1 MLSRVNKEKSAPRAK
16 GSLLTGIVKFLI
28 GVLSLPLCYSVTK
41 AFYANFMAMQSG
53 SAVLPNFVWGIVVY
67 AILHLLF
74 YRPTYVYV
82 LGHEAV
88 HAGVAWIFGGRIK
101 SFKVSKEGGS
111 VGTDKS
117 NFIIELAPYFFPI
130 YTIIVTLIYFVVSHS
145 YPVGYGGVFLFLI
158 GFTLAF
164 HIIATIEI
172 MKVKQ
177 PDIVKSGY
185 MFSIS
190 FVYIVNI
197 IVIAAIFGLA
207 FPGFDTKKF
216 FVDFLAYSKYIYV
229 AVVRQLFF

>member
-1 MLSRVNKEKSAPRAK
+1 MLSRVNKDKAAARPR
-16 GSLLTGIVKFLI
+16 GSLLANAVKFII
-28 GVLSLPLCYSVTK
+28 GVLSLPICYSVTK
-41 AFYANFMAMQSG
+41 AFYVNFMHMQSA
-53 SAVLPNFVWGIVVY
+53 SINLPYFVWGIVVY

-74 YRPTYVYV
+74 YRPTYMYV

-88 HAGVAWIFGGRIK
+88 HAGMAWIFGGKIK
-101 SFKVSKEGGS
+101 SFKVSREGGS
-111 VGTDKS
+111 VGTDKT

-130 YTIIVTLIYFVVSHS
+130 YTIVVTLIYFVVTQS
-145 YPVGYGGVFLFLI
+145 YPINGTIFLFLI

-197 IVIAAIFGLA
+197 IVMAAIFGLA
-207 FPGFDTKKF
+207 FPGFETKRF
-216 FVDFLAYSKYIYV
+216 FIDFLEFSKYIYV

>member
-1 MLSRVNKEKSAPRAK
+1 
-16 GSLLTGIVKFLI
+16 
-28 GVLSLPLCYSVTK
+28 
-41 AFYANFMAMQSG
+41 
-53 SAVLPNFVWGIVVY
+53 
-67 AILHLLF
+67 
-74 YRPTYVYV
+74 V

-88 HAGVAWIFGGRIK
+88 HAGMAWIFGGKIK
-101 SFKVSKEGGS
+101 SFKVSSNGGS
-111 VGTDKS
+111 VGTDKT

-130 YTIIVTLIYFVVSHS
+130 YTMLITLAYYVFSHS
-145 YPVGYGGVFLFLI
+145 YPISGSNVFLFLI

-197 IVIAAIFGLA
+197 IVMAAIFGLA
-207 FPGFDTKKF
+207 FPGFETKRF
-216 FVDFLAYSKYIYV
+216 FIDFLEFSKYIYV